1 MADELEVEV
10 EQEITM
16 VEIPEEELDFED
28 TEDGG
33 AVVMME
39 KISVREASDHFANI
53 VDDVDASLLKT
64 SINDLMTKI
73 ERDKEAR
80 QKRDLQYEEGL
91 RRTGLGDDAPGG
103 AQFSGANKVVHP
115 MLVEA
120 CVDFSARFIKEVFP
134 PTGPVKSKIL
144 GEADKA
150 KVGKAQRKTEFM
162 NWQTTEQMVEFRSEL
177 EQLSTQL
184 PLGGGQYMKFMWNS
198 RFMRPTSEFVPIDDI
213 YLPFS
218 ATNFYTAERK
228 THVQYITEMEYE
240 KRVEAGMYA
249 DVDLPSPTE
258 PTFSAAERANEKIEG
273 KQNTSYNEDGLRT
286 IFEIYTFM
294 DFEDGEGL
302 APYILSVDKSSE
314 LPLCLYRNWEEDDDR
329 QKELHWLVE
338 FPFVPWRG
346 AYPIGLT
353 HMIGGLSGAATG
365 ALRALLD
372 SAYIQ
377 NVPTLLKLKGG
388 PNGQTLNV
396 QPTEIVEMEGGALI
410 DDVRKLAM
418 PLPFAGPSPTLF
430 QLLGFLV
437 DAGKGVVQTSFEKF
451 NDQNPNAPVGT
462 TMAIIEQGMV
472 VFSSIHSR
480 LHASMARSFNIL
492 HRINSMYYTDEELD
506 ALDTGLEISAED
518 FDGPAD
524 VVPISNPAIF
534 SEAQRFAQIQ
544 AIMARAQIV
553 PQLYD
558 PIAIEEMF
566 LRTLKVPASEVMA
579 PKVGEEDRDP
589 VSENVAAAM
598 GQGIYVLTEQDHMA
612 HLQVHLPFLKSPLF
626 GSNPAI
632 ASTFL
637 YPMSMHLK
645 DHILNYYLAEAH
657 NAVDIAQSEGL
668 IPEEAEDQVKVIL
681 EVQRFIEEQLGSTG
695 IAQELGMINEAAE
708 QFKPQDPAAQQGD
721 AMQIAQL
728 SAEIKQGELQQRTER
743 DGARL
748 QIDQAKMQ
756 SDMQT
761 DQNKMQIQQAKMQ
774 ADMQLE
780 QAKLQIEQ
788 AKMETSMQRDGAKI
802 QLDQAKLDA
811 STQISQ
817 LKMQQ
822 AAEMEL
828 AKLASQEADR
838 QEDAELA
845 GLRELSATERN
856 NISEMSETDRMN
868 TREQNENARKAEDLA
883 ARERMNTADNMTA
896 KELAAL
902 EVITGEKTSLTNGK
916 GIDPGADV

>member
-1 MADELEVEV
+1 MSEE
-10 EQEITM
+10 EIEMTEEMTM
-16 VEIPEEELDFED
+16 VELPEEEVSDVED

-33 AVVMME
+33 AIILME
-39 KISVREASDHFANI
+39 SVTVTEGSDHFANI
-53 VDDVDASLLKT
+53 VEEVDKSLLTT
-64 SINDLMTKI
+64 SISDLMTKI

-80 QKRDLQYEEGL
+80 QKRDKQYEEGL

-134 PTGPVKSKIL
+134 PGGPVKSKIL
-144 GEADKA
+144 GEADKS
-150 KVGKAQRKTEFM
+150 KVSKAQRKTEFM

-184 PLGGGQYMKFMWNS
+184 PLGGGQYMKFMWNK
-198 RFMRPTSEFVPIDDI
+198 RFNRPTSEFVAIDDI

-228 THVQYITEMEYE
+228 THVQYITQMEYE

-249 DVDLPSPTE
+249 DIDLPTPSDPE
-258 PTFSAAERANEKIEG
+258 FSAAERANEKIEG
-273 KQNTSYNEDGLRT
+273 KENTSYNEDGLRT
-286 IFEIYTFM
+286 VFEIYTYI

-302 APYILSVDKSSE
+302 APYILSVDKSSDK
-314 LPLCLYRNWEEDDDR
+314 PLSLYRNWEEDDAR
-329 QKELHWLVE
+329 KNELHWIVE

-451 NDQNPNAPVGT
+451 NDTNPNAPVGT

-492 HRINSMYYTDEELD
+492 HRINSMYYTQEDLD
-506 ALDTGLEISAED
+506 ALEAGLEISIED

-544 AIMARAQIV
+544 AIMARSAAM
-553 PQLYD
+553 PEMYD
-558 PIAIEEMF
+558 ALAVEEMF
-566 LRTLKVPASEVMA
+566 LRTLKIPPTEVLNPAPGS
-579 PKVGEEDRDP
+579 EDRDP

-598 GQGIYVLTEQDHMA
+598 GQPIYVLPQQDHLA
-612 HLQVHLPFLKSPLF
+612 HLQVHLAFLKSPMF
-626 GSNPAI
+626 GSNPVI
-632 ASTFL
+632 MSNFF
-637 YPMSMHLK
+637 YPMAMHMR
-645 DHILNYYLAEAH
+645 DHLLNYYLVEAH
-657 NAVDIAQSEGL
+657 NAVDEAQTEKLIA
-668 IPEEAEDQVKVIL
+668 EEAEEQVEIILKVQ
-681 EVQRFIEEQLGSTG
+681 EFIENQLGG
-695 IAQELGMINEAAE
+695 FAQELAQITETAQ
-708 QFKPQDPAAQQGD
+708 QFKPENQPQQPGD
-721 AMQIAQL
+721 AMKIAEL
-728 SAEIKQGELQQRTER
+728 SAQIKQSELQQRTER
-743 DGARL
+743 DGAR
-748 QIDQAKMQ
+748 
-756 SDMQT
+756 
-761 DQNKMQIQQAKMQ
+761 IQLDNAKMQ
-774 ADMQLE
+774 ASNE
-780 QAKLQIEQ
+780 IA
-788 AKMETSMQRDGAKI
+788 
-802 QLDQAKLDA
+802 
-811 STQISQ
+811 Q

-822 AAEMEL
+822 TAEIER
-828 AKLASQEADR
+828 AKLAASQQDR
-838 QEDAELA
+838 EERSEIA

-856 NISEMSETDRMN
+856 NISEMSETDRLN
-868 TREQNENARKAEDLA
+868 TREQGENKRKAEDLA
-883 ARERMNTADNMTA
+883 ARERMNSSDNMTA
-896 KELAAL
+896 KELAAM
-902 EVITGEKTSLTNGK
+902 EMESGEKTSYTSGG
-916 GIDPGADV
+916 GIDP